1 MALQSVIFDNTV
13 FNFFAKINCVN
24 LHRLM
29 PSIISDSI
37 LVPSEILSE
46 IEGLGIAHPQYQSKV
61 FYWTDQIRQNYF
73 FKHCTTYDSV
83 VFDLVKSK
91 IDKGEADAVAQSQKT
106 GVRLFITDDK
116 SCLPFI
122 NENYNNI
129 RTFSTF
135 FLIALADI
143 QGILPDY
150 EKTIYEFHEVISYAS
165 FNSKTK
171 KTHKA
176 KLRYE
181 YSEALR
187 YLGISLDKK
196 IVSKKTSLDTIFKKF
211 L

>member
-24 LHRLM
+24 LYRLM

-37 LVPSEILSE
+37 LVPGEILGE
-46 IEGLGIAHPQYQSKV
+46 IEGIGITFPQHQNKI

-83 VFDLVKSK
+83 VFDFVKSK

-106 GVRLFITDDK
+106 GIRLFITDDK
-116 SCLPFI
+116 KCLPFI

-143 QGILPDY
+143 QGLLPDY
-150 EKTIYEFHEVISYAS
+150 ERTIYEFHEVIQYNY
-165 FNSKTK
+165 FTKKTK
-171 KTHKA
+171 KIHKA

-187 YLGISLDKK
+187 HFGISLDKK
-196 IVSKKTSLDTIFKKF
+196 IVSKKTSLDTIFKKYP
-211 L
+211 